1 MAQGRRKHGSR
12 PAGEAG
18 SLVASKYSLMFERL
32 YDRLAGHPESCPARP
47 KLGAHIRVAVV
58 LPYLVIYQHPE
69 GGDTVSI
76 VRVLH
81 GRHKLPA
88 TFCEK
93 NKLRTH
99 AFFYSLTRQG
109 LYPCLR
115 RAKILPPKSPL
126 VFLIRSD
133 NDLLFQL

>member
-1 MAQGRRKHGSR
+1 MKARIVVTA
-12 PAGEAG
+12 PADADVANILADLAGQAG

-32 YDRLAGHPESCPARP
+32 YDRLAGHPKSCPARP

-81 GRHKLPA
+81 GRRKI
-88 TFCEK
+88 
-93 NKLRTH
+93 
-99 AFFYSLTRQG
+99 TR
-109 LYPCLR
+109 
-115 RAKILPPKSPL
+115 KIL
-126 VFLIRSD
+126 REE
-133 NDLLFQL
+133 